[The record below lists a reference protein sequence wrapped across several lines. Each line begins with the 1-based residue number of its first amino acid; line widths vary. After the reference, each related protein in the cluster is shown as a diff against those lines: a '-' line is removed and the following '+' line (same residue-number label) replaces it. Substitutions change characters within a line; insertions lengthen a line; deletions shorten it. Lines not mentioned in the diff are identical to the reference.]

1 MKIEVLK
8 LAKEYIRP
16 EIKESPNKD
25 WVMNGEDNQMYKDII
40 ASYYGSPTNSAII
53 DSYARY
59 IYGLGLNVEQN
70 FVTKTDLR
78 KICFDMVLFGE
89 ASFEVTPKGNLYHIE
104 KNKLLPNKAE
114 DGEIKAYWFCFDW
127 DDQKKYP
134 PKKIPTYGFG
144 KKTESQVFVIK
155 SNQVGQFYFG
165 NPSYISA
172 LPYCEVESELANYYV
187 NHIKNGM
194 SFGHVINVNGGKPE
208 SEEDLNKFSRQIRNQ
223 LTGSTNAGKFLLSF
237 NDNKESETTISAL
250 QVSDAH
256 KQYDFL
262 TQEAQNK
269 ICIAHKVV
277 SGAILGITKSTGF
290 SSNAEEIET
299 AFNETYL
306 NVIQP
311 VQENIIDAIEF
322 VKGLTGLEFLSLRE
336 EQVQEVEGVP
346 TDTEVA
352 SEDLIKKEASYNG
365 AQIASSLDIMQAVK
379 DGVLTI
385 DQAIT
390 FLIQMLQFEPAVA
403 KALFSG
409 NSASE
414 ITMSKEKKVEL
425 KEIKSKKKSS
435 IDLSQYGE
443 EIDLDIWQL
452 IDSSEVDYE
461 NEDAFQE
468 NLEALNNEYKL
479 QLAGKIAMASVSTGV
494 ARPNAKSFQDGKLFK
509 SRYRYSGNA
518 NPERDFC
525 KTMMRANK
533 LYRKEDIDNM
543 SKLNVNPGFGM
554 APNPNEPYD
563 IWLWKGGG
571 KLSDNFNFGTCKHFW
586 VRETYMLKADVNNP
600 LAERIT
606 PAQARKAGEI
616 LPTNDKRGYIA
627 PHDM

>member
-89 ASFEVTPKGNLYHIE
+89 ASFEVTPKGNIYHIE

-114 DGEIKAYWFCFDW
+114 EGEIKAYWFCFDW

-144 KKTESQVFVIK
+144 KKTENQVFVIK

-322 VKGLTGLEFLSLRE
+322 VKGLTGLEFLSLR
-336 EQVQEVEGVP
+336 
-346 TDTEVA
+346 
-352 SEDLIKKEASYNG
+352 KKQTPETAL
-365 AQIASSLDIMQAVK
+365 SL
-379 DGVLTI
+379 
-385 DQAIT
+385 
-390 FLIQMLQFEPAVA
+390 
-403 KALFSG
+403 
-409 NSASE
+409 
-414 ITMSKEKKVEL
+414 
-425 KEIKSKKKSS
+425 SKKKEG

-571 KLSDNFNFGTCKHFW
+571 KLSDNFKFGTCKHFW

-606 PAQARKAGEI
+606 PAQARKVGEI

>member
-8 LAKEYIRP
+8 LAKEYVRP
-16 EIKESPNKD
+16 EIKESNSKD
-25 WVMNGEDNQMYKDII
+25 WVMNGENNQMYKDII
-40 ASYYGSPTNSAII
+40 ACYYNSPTNSAII

-59 IYGLGLNVEQN
+59 VYGTGLNVEQD
-70 FVTKTDLR
+70 FVSKTDLR
-78 KICFDMVLFGE
+78 RVCFDMVLFGE
-89 ASFEVTPKGNLYHIE
+89 ASFEVTAKGKLYHID
-104 KNKLLPNKAE
+104 KSKLLPNKAE
-114 DGEIKAYWFCFDW
+114 DGEIKSYWYSFNW
-127 DDQKKYP
+127 DDEKKYP
-134 PKKIPTYGFG
+134 AKKIPCFGYGS
-144 KKTESQVFVIK
+144 KSENQVYVIK
-155 SNQVGQFYFG
+155 SPQVGQFYFG

-208 SEEDLNKFSRQIRNQ
+208 SEEDLNKFSKQIRNQ

-269 ICIAHKVV
+269 ICISHKVV

-311 VQENIIDAIEF
+311 IQELVIDSIEF
-322 VKGLTGLEFLSLRE
+322 VKGLSGLEFIPLR
-336 EQVQEVEGVP
+336 QKATP
-346 TDTEVA
+346 EVA
-352 SEDLIKKEASYNG
+352 M
-365 AQIASSLDIMQAVK
+365 SL
-379 DGVLTI
+379 
-385 DQAIT
+385 
-390 FLIQMLQFEPAVA
+390 
-403 KALFSG
+403 
-409 NSASE
+409 
-414 ITMSKEKKVEL
+414 
-425 KEIKSKKKSS
+425 SKKKSET
-435 IDLSQYGE
+435 DLSEYGE
-443 EIDLDIWQL
+443 EIDLDVWEL

-461 NEDAFQE
+461 NEDAYQE

-479 QLAGKIAMASVSTGV
+479 QLAGQIALDKVSTGT
-494 ARPNAKSFQDGKLFK
+494 ARPNSKSFQDGKLFK

-518 NPERDFC
+518 NPERAFC
-525 KTMMRANK
+525 KDMMRFNK
-533 LYRKEDIDNM
+533 LYRREDIDAM
-543 SKLNVNPGFGM
+543 SQKNVNPGFGM
-554 APNPNEPYD
+554 APNPNAPYD

-616 LPTNDKRGYIA
+616 LPTNDKRGYVA

>member
-1 MKIEVLK
+1 MKLEVLK

-25 WVMNGEDNQMYKDII
+25 WVMNGDNNQMYKDII

-59 IYGLGLNVEQN
+59 IYGLGFNIDQN
-70 FVTKTDLR
+70 FISKTDAR

-114 DGEIKAYWFCFDW
+114 DGEIRAYWFSFDW
-127 DDQKKYP
+127 DNQQKYP
-134 PKKIPTYGFG
+134 PKRIPTYGFG
-144 KKTESQVFVIK
+144 KKTENQVFVIK

-311 VQENIIDAIEF
+311 TQENIIDAIEF

-336 EQVQEVEGVP
+336 
-346 TDTEVA
+346 
-352 SEDLIKKEASYNG
+352 KKTPETAL
-365 AQIASSLDIMQAVK
+365 SL
-379 DGVLTI
+379 
-385 DQAIT
+385 
-390 FLIQMLQFEPAVA
+390 
-403 KALFSG
+403 
-409 NSASE
+409 
-414 ITMSKEKKVEL
+414 
-425 KEIKSKKKSS
+425 SKKKE
-435 IDLSQYGE
+435 IDLSEFGE
-443 EIDLDIWQL
+443 DIDLNEWEL
-452 IDSSEVDYE
+452 VRSNPVDYDTE
-461 NEDAFQE
+461 AKLDYEMDVLNGD
-468 NLEALNNEYKL
+468 NLEGKIL
-479 QLAGKIAMASVSTGV
+479 QLANVKTGV
-494 ARPNAKSFQDGKLFK
+494 AKTKSTSEQDTKLFIT
-509 SRYRYSGNA
+509 RYRYSGNP
-518 NPERDFC
+518 NPEREFC
-525 KTMMRANK
+525 SAMMKANK
-533 LYRKEDIDNM
+533 LYRREDIDAM
-543 SKLNVNPGFGM
+543 SKMNVNPGFGM
-554 APNPNEPYD
+554 APNPNDPYD

-571 KLSDNFNFGTCKHFW
+571 KLSEDFKFGTCKHFW
-586 VRETYMLKADVNNP
+586 VREMYRKIGTGKNTA
-600 LAERIT
+600 AQQST
-606 PAQARKAGEI
+606 PAEVRKAGEI
-616 LPTNDKRGYIA
+616 APTNDKRGYIA